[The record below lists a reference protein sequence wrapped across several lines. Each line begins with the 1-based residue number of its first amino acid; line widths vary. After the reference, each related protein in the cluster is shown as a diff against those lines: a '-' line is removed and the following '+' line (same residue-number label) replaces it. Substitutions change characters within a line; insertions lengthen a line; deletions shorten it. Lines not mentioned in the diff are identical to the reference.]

1 MGRGLRP
8 NLYRTIKVRAGVQ
21 LSFFPRSPRAL
32 TATTCRAVQQV
43 VMTDGATFRVPSA
56 VRMVSKTLALERD
69 PANHPIYLV
78 RALVLLSRVRI
89 FSFLL
94 TTMSMFLPCAP
105 QGLSDQTGLMSRRE
119 EARLARLQRKSAVRT
134 FDGEDE

>member
-21 LSFFPRSPRAL
+21 LNFFPRSPRAL

-78 RALVLLSRVRI
+78 RALVLLSRVGI
-89 FSFLL
+89 FFLSF
-94 TTMSMFLPCAP
+94 SPPCFCDVHP

>member
-1 MGRGLRP
+1 MSEGGEREKGKATSRQHYAEAP
-8 NLYRTIKVRAGVQ
+8 PKPVPHDQGARWRAAQ
-21 LSFFPRSPRAL
+21 FFPRSPRAR

-78 RALVLLSRVRI
+78 RALVLLSRVR
-89 FSFLL
+89 FFFFFPSHHHVFAVC
-94 TTMSMFLPCAP
+94 T
-105 QGLSDQTGLMSRRE
+105 RR
-119 EARLARLQRKSAVRT
+119 A
-134 FDGEDE
+134 